1 MTRVPRR
8 LRHGEADW
16 PWPRLWA
23 EVRFNSPTVVFR
35 RVPPSHAPAVRHLK
49 ACDGVMARVIAKVGP
64 CRLEP
69 ERHPEVFQALVEAII
84 YQQLNG
90 KAAGSIYR
98 KFKGLYA
105 PKRFPK
111 PAEILATSDGE
122 LRGAGVSPQK
132 LSYLRD
138 LSAKVED
145 GTLELRKLR
154 AWDDEAVIEH
164 LTQVRGVGRW
174 TAEMVLIFTLG
185 RADVLPVDDY
195 GFGRGVKIAYGL
207 RRHPKPDRLRKIGE
221 PWRPFRSVGTWYM
234 WQSLQVGD
242 ETGG

>member
-1 MTRVPRR
+1 MPN
-8 LRHGEADW
+8 HG
-16 PWPRLWA
+16 
-23 EVRFNSPTVVFR
+23 
-35 RVPPSHAPAVRHLK
+35 PAVRHLK
-49 ACDGVMARVIAKVGP
+49 SVDPVMARVIARVGP
-64 CRLEP
+64 CRLDP
-69 ERHPEVFQALVEAII
+69 EQRPDVFHALVRAII

-90 KAAGSIYR
+90 TAAGSIYR

-105 PKRFPK
+105 PKGFPK
-111 PAEILATSDGE
+111 PGDILATADGA
-122 LRGAGVSPQK
+122 LRSAGISPQK

-145 GTLELRKLR
+145 GTLELRRLR

-185 RADVLPVDDY
+185 RPDVLPVDDY
-195 GFGRGVKIAYGL
+195 GFGRGVKVSYGL
-207 RRHPKPDRLRKIGE
+207 RGHPKPERLRKIAE

-234 WQSLQVGD
+234 WQSLAVD
-242 ETGG
+242 ERAPK